1 MKEFNLICKEVESLN
16 VLEYTAILEEKAT
29 KLIPALNAISEDEIQ
44 GTTLFAAFILG
55 SIVADNKIDESE
67 YLLMYPLLSLFFGEN
82 VDYESCKL
90 MARYF
95 RKENKELKKYLD
107 LVTDLLGLLS
117 DELKED
123 LIVVC
128 LLICAIDGKIS
139 LKEKRWIKQL
149 IRE

>member
-1 MKEFNLICKEVESLN
+1 MWVEIEIANIGNDPAIEIL
-16 VLEYTAILEEKAT
+16 VDGEIELEYA
-29 KLIPALNAISEDEIQ
+29 
-44 GTTLFAAFILG
+44 
-55 SIVADNKIDESE
+55 SIN
-67 YLLMYPLLSLFFGEN
+67 GEN
-82 VDYESCKL
+82 IDYESCKL